1 MPARSG
7 HAFFPFQAGAAVF
20 VHLHCHSHYSFLR
33 SVVCPEEIIA
43 AAVAQKMPAVALTD
57 TNGLYAAVQFYKLA
71 QEARIKPI
79 FGVALDIQWR
89 VTSGEWRE
97 GIGEIPHCA
106 RNDRRT
112 HSMSLVLLAADM
124 EGYSNLCQLV
134 TLRHLGTTKL
144 SQNMNPAETD
154 GRPVTLQELAEH
166 SRGVIALCPVAMRSH
181 DASNRRGTIYRA
193 PTNTT
198 QARADCHEQGCS
210 ATNHESPVT
219 SHQSRVTNHC
229 SRLKEIF
236 GDRLYVEVQHLSPG
250 NGRTLREAERLGCE
264 LGVPLVATN
273 NVHFLRSEEHL
284 HHRAV
289 NAIRT
294 GGLLTTVAPPEITT
308 GEAWFKPAAEM
319 QKLFPD
325 HPELLQA
332 TMEIAKRCNLQLEL
346 GKLIFPE
353 CTVPE
358 GETPDSYLQKLSLEG
373 AQKRYRSVTPEVR
386 SRLMRELAVIRKWS
400 LSPYFLLV
408 LDIVEEAQ
416 RRGIPAV
423 ARGSAASS
431 MVTYCLGIS
440 RVCPL
445 RWGLYFERFW
455 NEQRGDCP
463 DIDIDLF
470 GTC

>member
-1 MPARSG
+1 MPSSLSNRG
-7 HAFFPFQAGAAVF
+7 AVF

-33 SVVCPEEIIA
+33 GVASPEEIVA
-43 AAVAQKMPAVALTD
+43 AAVEQKMPAVALTD
-57 TNGLYAAVQFYKLA
+57 TNGLYAAVSFYQAAKKTG
-71 QEARIKPI
+71 IKPI
-79 FGVALDIQWR
+79 VGVVLDVEFRISSDPFR
-89 VTSGEWRE
+89 HSKNETRNSTSA
-97 GIGEIPHCA
+97 PL
-106 RNDRRT
+106 T
-112 HSMSLVLLAADM
+112 LLAADM

-154 GRPVTLQELAEH
+154 GRPVTMQELAEH
-166 SRGVIALCPVAMRSH
+166 NSGVIALCPLLARSR
-181 DASNRRGTIYRA
+181 DTSNRRGTIYRA

-198 QARADCHEQGCS
+198 RAKADCHEQERS
-210 ATNHESPVT
+210 ATSHESPVT
-219 SHQSRVTNHC
+219 SHESPITRHFSQ
-229 SRLKEIF
+229 LKDIF
-236 GDRLYVEVQHLSPG
+236 GDRLYIEVQRLSPG
-250 NGRTLREAERLGCE
+250 DGRVLREAERLGRE

-273 NVHFLRSEEHL
+273 NVYFLRPEEHL

-332 TMEIAKRCNLQLEL
+332 TMEIAGRCNLQLEL

-353 CTVPE
+353 CAVPE
-358 GETPDSYLQKLSLEG
+358 GETPDSYLEKVSLDG
-373 AQKRYRSVTPEVR
+373 AQKRYHSVTLEVR

-408 LDIVEEAQ
+408 LDIVEEAR

-445 RWGLYFERFW
+445 RW
-455 NEQRGDCP
+455 
-463 DIDIDLF
+463 
-470 GTC
+470 